1 MKTAA
6 RETQTAHEGARKRPR
21 SRKKDI
27 LAALIIILL
36 LAFVISGTKIQSVDE
51 YYLTHIDDITPQSAT
66 VTLSIEC
73 KTVLENLSVLD
84 PALKAGDFV
93 PEDGVILPCTRYVLR
108 PGDTVYDILSR
119 AVRYNKIQMEYQGAD
134 KNSFF
139 SVYIKGIN
147 YLYEFSCGP
156 LSGWMY
162 TVNGIFP
169 QYGCSKYALS
179 DGDRIEWVYTCDL
192 GRDVGCIW
200 MQNAQN
206 ARQTEEQK

>member
-6 RETQTAHEGARKRPR
+6 QEKRSAYEGARKRPR

-73 KTVLENLSVLD
+73 KAVLDNLSMLD

-134 KNSFF
+134 KNSFS

-162 TVNGIFP
+162 AVNGVFP
-169 QYGCSKYALS
+169 QYGCSKYELS
-179 DGDRIEWVYTCDL
+179 DGDRIEWMYTCDL

-200 MQNAQN
+200 MQNEQN
-206 ARQTEEQK
+206 ARKTEEQK

>member
-6 RETQTAHEGARKRPR
+6 RDTRSACEGVRKRPR

-84 PALKAGDFV
+84 PALKAGNFV

-134 KNSFF
+134 KNSFS

-169 QYGCSKYALS
+169 QYGCSKYELS

-200 MQNAQN
+200 MQNEQN
-206 ARQTEEQK
+206 ARQTEGQK

>member
-6 RETQTAHEGARKRPR
+6 RDTRSAYEGVRKRPR

-134 KNSFF
+134 KNSFS

-169 QYGCSKYALS
+169 QYGCSKYELS

-206 ARQTEEQK
+206 GRQTEEQK

>member
-6 RETQTAHEGARKRPR
+6 RDTRSAYEGVRKRPR

-108 PGDTVYDILSR
+108 PSDTVYDILSR

-134 KNSFF
+134 KNSFS

-169 QYGCSKYALS
+169 QYGCSKYELS

-206 ARQTEEQK
+206 ARQTEGQK

>member
-6 RETQTAHEGARKRPR
+6 RETQTAHEGVRKRPR

-84 PALKAGDFV
+84 PALKAGNFV

-134 KNSFF
+134 KNSFS

-169 QYGCSKYALS
+169 QYGCSKYELS

-200 MQNAQN
+200 MQNGQN

>member
-6 RETQTAHEGARKRPR
+6 RETQTAHEGVRKRPR

-84 PALKAGDFV
+84 PALKAGNFV
-93 PEDGVILPCTRYVLR
+93 PEDGVILPCTRCVLR

-134 KNSFF
+134 KNSFS

-169 QYGCSKYALS
+169 QYGCSKYELS
-179 DGDRIEWVYTCDL
+179 DGDRIEWLYTCDL

>member
-6 RETQTAHEGARKRPR
+6 RETQTAHEGVRKRPR

-84 PALKAGDFV
+84 PALKAGNFV
-93 PEDGVILPCTRYVLR
+93 PEDGVILPCTRYVL
-108 PGDTVYDILSR
+108 
-119 AVRYNKIQMEYQGAD
+119 
-134 KNSFF
+134 
-139 SVYIKGIN
+139 
-147 YLYEFSCGP
+147 
-156 LSGWMY
+156 
-162 TVNGIFP
+162 
-169 QYGCSKYALS
+169 
-179 DGDRIEWVYTCDL
+179 
-192 GRDVGCIW
+192 
-200 MQNAQN
+200 
-206 ARQTEEQK
+206 

>member
-6 RETQTAHEGARKRPR
+6 RETQTAHEGVRKRPR

-84 PALKAGDFV
+84 PALKAGNFV

-134 KNSFF
+134 KNSYG
-139 SVYIKGIN
+139 SVYVQGIS

-162 TVNGIFP
+162 KVNGEYP
-169 QYGCSKYALS
+169 NYGCSKYKLK
-179 DGDRIEWVYTCDL
+179 DGDVIEWVYTCDL
-192 GRDVGCIW
+192 GKDVGCEW
-200 MQNAQN
+200 MG
-206 ARQTEEQK
+206 EETQ

>member
-6 RETQTAHEGARKRPR
+6 WDTRSAYEGVRKRPR

-134 KNSFF
+134 KNSFS

-169 QYGCSKYALS
+169 QYGCSKYELS

-200 MQNAQN
+200 MQNEQN
-206 ARQTEEQK
+206 ARQTEGQK

>member
-6 RETQTAHEGARKRPR
+6 RDTRSAYEGVRKRPR

-108 PGDTVYDILSR
+108 PGDTVYDILGR

-134 KNSFF
+134 KNSFS

-169 QYGCSKYALS
+169 QYGCSKYELS

-206 ARQTEEQK
+206 ARQTEGQK

>member
-6 RETQTAHEGARKRPR
+6 RDTRSAYEGVRKRPR

-119 AVRYNKIQMEYQGAD
+119 VVRYNKIQMEYQGAD
-134 KNSFF
+134 KNSFS

-169 QYGCSKYALS
+169 QYGCSKYELS

-206 ARQTEEQK
+206 ARQTEGQK

>member
-6 RETQTAHEGARKRPR
+6 RETQTAHEGVRKRPR

-84 PALKAGDFV
+84 PALKAGNFV

-134 KNSFF
+134 KNSFS

>member
-6 RETQTAHEGARKRPR
+6 RDTRSAYEGVRKRPR

-84 PALKAGDFV
+84 PALKAGNFV

-134 KNSFF
+134 KNSFS

-169 QYGCSKYALS
+169 QYGCSKYELS

-200 MQNAQN
+200 MQNTQN
-206 ARQTEEQK
+206 ARQTEGQK

>member
-6 RETQTAHEGARKRPR
+6 RDTRSAYEGVRKRPR

-134 KNSFF
+134 KNSFS

-169 QYGCSKYALS
+169 QYGCSKYELS

>member
-6 RETQTAHEGARKRPR
+6 RDTRSAYEGVRKRPR

-84 PALKAGDFV
+84 PALKAGNFV

-134 KNSFF
+134 KNSFS

-169 QYGCSKYALS
+169 QYGCSKYELS

>member
-6 RETQTAHEGARKRPR
+6 RETQTAHEGVRKRPR

-84 PALKAGDFV
+84 PALKAGNFV

-134 KNSFF
+134 KNSFS

-200 MQNAQN
+200 MQNGQN

>member
-6 RETQTAHEGARKRPR
+6 RDTRSAYEGVRKRPR

-36 LAFVISGTKIQSVDE
+36 LAFVISGTKMQSVDE

-134 KNSFF
+134 KNSFS

-169 QYGCSKYALS
+169 QYGCSKYELS

>member
-6 RETQTAHEGARKRPR
+6 RDTRSAYEGVRKRPR

-51 YYLTHIDDITPQSAT
+51 YYLTHIDDIPPQSAT

-73 KTVLENLSVLD
+73 KTVLENLSVLG

-134 KNSFF
+134 KNSFS

-169 QYGCSKYALS
+169 QYGCSKYELS

-200 MQNAQN
+200 MQNEQN
-206 ARQTEEQK
+206 ARRTEGQK

>member
-6 RETQTAHEGARKRPR
+6 RDTRSAYEGVRKRPR

-108 PGDTVYDILSR
+108 PGDTVYNILSR

-134 KNSFF
+134 KNSFS

-169 QYGCSKYALS
+169 QYGCSKYELS

-206 ARQTEEQK
+206 ARQTEGQK

>member
-1 MKTAA
+1 MKTVA
-6 RETQTAHEGARKRPR
+6 RDTRSAYEGVRKRPR

-84 PALKAGDFV
+84 PALKAGNFV

-134 KNSFF
+134 KNSFS

-169 QYGCSKYALS
+169 QYGCSKYELS

-206 ARQTEEQK
+206 ARQTEGQK

>member
-1 MKTAA
+1 MKTEA
-6 RETQTAHEGARKRPR
+6 RETRSACEGVRKRPR

-84 PALKAGDFV
+84 PALKAGNFV

-134 KNSFF
+134 KNSFS

-169 QYGCSKYALS
+169 QYGCSKYELS